1 MDSSDSFDS
10 PNNLCFQNTPGGGI
24 SSSGYKIDTFHANN
38 ELPLMVSNN
47 SYKKQK
53 GGQGPLS
60 STFQDL
66 AVPAG
71 LLFIQQIYNPNK
83 YSIEEV
89 KEETMTLNDSLF
101 NKLLDLTEPKKK
113 TQTRKLKN
121 KKIKNK
127 KSKKL

>member
-1 MDSSDSFDS
+1 MDSSDSFD
-10 PNNLCFQNTPGGGI
+10 NFDNLIFQNTPGGGI

-38 ELPLMVSNN
+38 GQSPIVSIN
-47 SYKKQK
+47 SSKQQS
-53 GGQGPLS
+53 GGSGALS

-71 LLFIQQIYNPNK
+71 LLFIQQIYNPKK

>member
-1 MDSSDSFDS
+1 
-10 PNNLCFQNTPGGGI
+10 
-24 SSSGYKIDTFHANN
+24 
-38 ELPLMVSNN
+38 
-47 SYKKQK
+47 
-53 GGQGPLS
+53 PLS